1 MLAVT
6 SQRGGDMNQTKLHD
20 LVGKAVAEWSIAES
34 APLIYIGDKLGLY
47 RAMAG
52 AGPLTSQE
60 LADRTGTHERYVREW
75 LGNQAAGAVV
85 DYDAAGGTYELSD
98 EAAELWAQET
108 SPFFFAGAWELIA
121 SLWADAD
128 KVADAFR
135 SGEGIGWGE
144 HDHRLYGGCQR
155 LYAPLYRASLVR
167 EWIPALDGVEAKLH
181 AGARVADVGCG
192 YGISTILM
200 AEAYPNSIFVGY
212 DAHPG
217 SIAAAEKAAAEAGV
231 ADRVGFEVAD
241 ASTFGGRDFDLV
253 CFFDS
258 LHDMGDPV
266 GALVHTRATLA
277 GDGTVMV
284 VEPAAGDRLE
294 DNLNPVSR
302 IYYAGSTF
310 LCTPSSLAQPGALG
324 LGAQAGPERLGR
336 VLAEAGFT
344 QRRETVATPFNIVLQ
359 ARP

>member
-1 MLAVT
+1 
-6 SQRGGDMNQTKLHD
+6 MNETKLHE

-34 APLIYIGDKLGLY
+34 APLIYIGDRLGLY

-52 AGPLTSQE
+52 AGPLTSQA
-60 LADRTGTHERYVREW
+60 LADRTGTRERYVREW
-75 LGNQAAGAVV
+75 LGNQAAGGIVEYHPV
-85 DYDAAGGTYELSD
+85 DGTYELID
-98 EAAELWAQET
+98 EAAELWARED

-128 KVADAFR
+128 RVADAFR

-144 HDHRLYGGCQR
+144 HDDRLYGGCQR
-155 LYAPLYRASLVR
+155 IYSPLYRGSLVR
-167 EWIPALDGVEAKLH
+167 EWIPALDGVEEKLRR
-181 AGARVADVGCG
+181 GARVADVGCG
-192 YGISTILM
+192 YGISTTLL
-200 AEAYPNSIFVGY
+200 AEAYPNSTFVGY

-217 SIAAAEKAAAEAGV
+217 SIEAAQKAAAEAGV
-231 ADRVGFEVAD
+231 ADRVSFEVAD
-241 ASTFGGRDFDLV
+241 ASAFGGRGFDLV

-266 GALVHTRATLA
+266 GALVHARATLA
-277 GDGTVMV
+277 EDGTVMV
-284 VEPAAGDRLE
+284 VEPAAGNSLE

-324 LGAQAGPERLGR
+324 LGAQPRRLGQ
-336 VLAEAGFT
+336 VLAEAGFS
-344 QRRETVATPFNIVLQ
+344 QHREAVASPFNIVLE
-359 ARP
+359 ARR